1 MNFHMPS
8 LISDAFWIKV
18 WKIFGDGQLITSI
31 CIRKLCMDWHYF
43 KEHMG
48 QGVGRSWL
56 SPPTMYVPQRQPFQ

>member
-1 MNFHMPS
+1 MPS

-18 WKIFGDGQLITSI
+18 GKIFGDGQLITYI
-31 CIRKLCMDWHYF
+31 CIRKFCMDRHYF

-56 SPPTMYVPQRQPFQ
+56 SAPDVCITKATLQ